1 MVCRRTAGKGHPNIR
16 EWGCSQLHTHE
27 TAGTDWNLFIC
38 SGVYLEL
45 LSSKKITE
53 DVEEEIVGLD
63 DHYHSHMAR
72 VRAKFDILVGAEVPS
87 Q

>member
-1 MVCRRTAGKGHPNIR
+1 MKQQGQT
-16 EWGCSQLHTHE
+16 
-27 TAGTDWNLFIC
+27 GTFSFVVVFIWNFC
-38 SGVYLEL
+38 HQQKV
-45 LSSKKITE
+45 TE